1 MAATE
6 FTTWTAYRKQVL
18 DAIVTGVNAGTIV
31 LQSETTVGPDGIV
44 RTFRNL
50 LELERHVDWVANKV
64 AIENTQTDGRGRRL
78 FLAAVR

>member
-6 FTTWTAYRKQVL
+6 FTTWTAYKKQVL
-18 DAIVTGVNAGTIV
+18 DAIVAGVNAGTVV

-64 AIENTQTDGRGRRL
+64 AIENAQTDGRGRRL

>member
-1 MAATE
+1 MA
-6 FTTWTAYRKQVL
+6 FTTWSAYKTQVL
-18 DAIVTGVNAGTIV
+18 DAIVAGVNAGTVV

-64 AIENTQTDGRGRRL
+64 AIENAQTDGRGRRL